1 MKKGARGER
10 RSIEKKLL
18 LILGIAFVLLLFAAV
33 KSGFYKQVIDFFG
46 TVPEHG
52 KVEEEIGSKK
62 VAKVEGLPPVSLPG
76 IRKARVAIVID
87 DMGRDMDSL
96 RLLLE
101 INIPISVAVLPYLSY
116 SEEVAEEA
124 KAKGG
129 EVLLHMP
136 MEPQDM
142 LTNDPGKGVLL
153 TRMTKEEVITQVEN
167 NIDAVPYIDGV
178 NNHMGSRFTED
189 ERLLK
194 VALEVIKKRG
204 NLFYLDSR
212 TTTNSRGY
220 ELAKEMGIKT
230 AVRKI
235 FLDNEQDMVYI
246 KDKVDE
252 LIRVAKRD
260 GKAIAIG
267 HPYDVTFKAI
277 QEMIPRFKEEGIEVV
292 KVSEL
297 ID

>member
-1 MKKGARGER
+1 MTKVVRGKR
-10 RSIEKKLL
+10 RSIAKKAL
-18 LILGIAFVLLLFAAV
+18 LILGIAFVLLLLAAV
-33 KSGFYKQVIDFFG
+33 KSGFYKQAIDYFG
-46 TVPEHG
+46 TVSRYG
-52 KVEEEIGSKK
+52 KTEEEIGSKK
-62 VAKVEGLPPVSLPG
+62 IAKVEGLPPAFSPG

-87 DMGRDMDSL
+87 DMGRDIDSL
-96 RLLLE
+96 RKLLE

-116 SEEVAEEA
+116 SEEVAEEV

-136 MEPQDM
+136 MEPQDI
-142 LTNDPGKGVLL
+142 LTNNPGKGALL
-153 TRMTKEEVITQVEN
+153 TRMTEEEVMKQVESN
-167 NIDAVPYIDGV
+167 LDAVPYIDGV

-189 ERLLK
+189 ERLLR
-194 VALEVIKKRG
+194 VTLEVIKKRG
-204 NLFYLDSR
+204 DLFYLDSR

-220 ELAKEMGIKT
+220 ELAKEMGIRT
-230 AVRKI
+230 AERKI